1 MQQGDKVTLASFEGG
16 KITPLEGTFVSMDG
30 ETVIVAVNGKEHK
43 FRRAPGPKSG
53 WGWGHASKWRLGL
66 TERSALCIADTRSR

>member
-1 MQQGDKVTLASFEGG
+1 MNQGDKVTFASFEGG
-16 KITPLEGTFVSMDG
+16 KITPGEGTFVSMDG
-30 ETVIVAVNGKEHK
+30 ENVVVAVEGKEYR

-66 TERSALCIADTRSR
+66 SERSQLCIADARTR